1 MSEKTFAVASISVAF
16 VWGTFFYP
24 PAPQNAGQTDA
35 IVTLEQTVE
44 PAPSSHPAL
53 GATKPG
59 LAPASLKQASLSR
72 SAPDIHRASLQE
84 CTIGAAPAYD
94 CAPLPKLAGH

>member
-24 PAPQNAGQTDA
+24 PAPQNPTQSDLS
-35 IVTLEQTVE
+35 ITVE
-44 PAPSSHPAL
+44 QAVERAPSPHPAL
-53 GATKPG
+53 NANKPA
-59 LAPASLKQASLSR
+59 LAPTSLKQASLSR
-72 SAPDIHRASLQE
+72 SAPDIHRANLQD
-84 CTIGAAPAYD
+84 CTMGAAPTDD